1 MGMAKYTF
9 LDLAEEVLQA
19 SEVALAPLEIWKRA
33 VESGFSEKL
42 KTQGKTPWVSLA
54 SRLYVD
60 TKDNPSTRFVRLG
73 ESPVLFGLKGAGHQL
88 KKVEDILENGDGFR
102 GGSKG
107 IKERDLH
114 PFLAYFSFFYL
125 DRVYVKTIYHEKS
138 LKKSFSEWMHPDLV
152 GVRFPETGDGAL
164 ELARTTG
171 SLPIRLFSFELKICL
186 SFSNLREAFFQAV
199 SNSSWASYG
208 YLVAAEISDDQEF
221 RSELRRLSDA
231 FGIGVIRLDLESPD
245 DSSVVFQA
253 REREA
258 LDWHFINKLSHLNEG
273 FARFLNDVKIDID
286 GKKIHK
292 TEYDDVEE
300 DVDQLKIK
308 LGPQGK
314 K

>member
-1 MGMAKYTF
+1 MAKYTF
-9 LDLAEEVLQA
+9 LDLAEEVLKA
-19 SEVALAPLEIWKRA
+19 SEVALAPSEIWKRA
-33 VESGFSEKL
+33 VESGLSEKL

-60 TKDNPSTRFVRLG
+60 TKDNPGTRFVRLG
-73 ESPVLFGLKGAGHQL
+73 ESPVLFGLKSAGHQL
-88 KKVEDILENGDGFR
+88 EKVEDISENENGFL
-102 GGSKG
+102 GGGKN

-114 PFLAYFSFFYL
+114 PFLAYFAFFYL

-152 GVRFPETGDGAL
+152 GVRFPEMGDGAL
-164 ELARTTG
+164 ELARATG
-171 SLPIRLFSFELKICL
+171 SLPIRLFSFELKIGL
-186 SFSNLREAFFQAV
+186 NFSNLREAFFQAV
-199 SNSSWASYG
+199 SNSSWANYG

-231 FGIGVIRLDLESPD
+231 FGIGVIELDLESPD
-245 DSSVVFQA
+245 DSGVVFQA

-292 TEYDDVEE
+292 TEYDEVEE
-300 DVDQLKIK
+300 DVDQLKSR
-308 LGPQGK
+308 LGPKGK